1 MKYMTK
7 KNIKKVTEMIMKKG
21 YDPITAENMAI
32 NCFCMAQQFE
42 MAVEDCIVIIEDT
55 YEPREVIN

>member
-1 MKYMTK
+1 
-7 KNIKKVTEMIMKKG
+7 MKKG

-32 NCFCMAQQFE
+32 NYFCMAQQFE